1 MQLVRQQHRFAISRP
16 PYGRCRRVIAVLR
29 WPSFGSRAM
38 FDLLMIALLVLAVA
52 GPAAY
57 AGLCRRI

>member
-1 MQLVRQQHRFAISRP
+1 
-16 PYGRCRRVIAVLR
+16 VIAVLR

-38 FDLLMIALLVLAVA
+38 IDLLMIALLVLAVA